1 MKSLPRTAA
10 ALLLMHC
17 FPVVALAAESHGGG
31 GHAEGSVTDL
41 SVIQFLSAIAV
52 FVIVFALL
60 AKTAWPKILGGL
72 AARED
77 KIRSEVFAAERLR
90 KEADAAKRDFEK
102 SIAEARAEAQRMIES
117 TRAEQTRLAADLRA
131 KAEIELNE
139 MRDQA
144 RANIEAAKKAAI
156 NEIYTQT
163 ATLATTVAGKI
174 LHREVNPG
182 DQQRL
187 VEESMGQLARGYTKN

>member
-1 MKSLPRTAA
+1 MTNTRARMLVAAA
-10 ALLLMHC
+10 ALAGTGAPALAASGGNPLAFDIFQYAMAILV
-17 FPVVALAAESHGGG
+17 FVVAL
-31 GHAEGSVTDL
+31 VIL
-41 SVIQFLSAIAV
+41 S
-52 FVIVFALL
+52 
-60 AKTAWPKILGGL
+60 KGAWPKITSGL

-156 NEIYTQT
+156 NEIYTQA
-163 ATLATTVAGKI
+163 ATLATAVAGKI

-187 VEESMGQLARGYTKN
+187 VEESMGQLAHDYARN

>member
-1 MKSLPRTAA
+1 MTTTRVRTLMALALIAA
-10 ALLLMHC
+10 AGS
-17 FPVVALAAESHGGG
+17 PALAASGGNPLG
-31 GHAEGSVTDL
+31 FDL
-41 SVIQFLSAIAV
+41 FQYAMAILVFLV
-52 FVIVFALL
+52 ALFIL
-60 AKTAWPKILGGL
+60 SKAAWPKISAGL

-102 SIAEARAEAQRMIES
+102 SISEARAEAQRMIES

-131 KAEIELNE
+131 KAEVELNE

-156 NEIYTQT
+156 NEIYAQT
-163 ATLATTVAGKI
+163 AVLATNVAGKI
-174 LHREVNPG
+174 LRREVNPG

-187 VEESMGQLARGYTKN
+187 VEESVGQLSNEYSRN